1 MISARSTLGLAG
13 AALAAFLVAGPAAA
27 DTFLKL
33 TGDPGEPLTGGQ
45 TYLFTLADGTFF
57 MNHNSPN
64 AANARF
70 TSATQNWSLDFAGG
84 FQRTL
89 LPGVYLGAVRYP
101 FQSNNS
107 YGLSISGNGFG
118 CNTITGDFRVRK
130 IVYNGNQISE
140 LWATFE
146 QHCDGAVPAL
156 RGELRH
162 FVSDTTLYFLPP
174 PDVYAHI
181 SEPITFNVS
190 AVETR
195 GRPVTLGAAGL
206 PMGATFTDHGDGT
219 GTFSWPT
226 GALVEGTITIGL
238 LSHNDR
244 VTVNSV
250 TVIHVIGDDRLHMVS
265 DPGDYIGQGRTWD
278 YNEAN
283 MTLVPAGNFQNG
295 ASFNLTSGSEWW
307 YLNFAGPNNE
317 PLHMGSYTGATR
329 FPFNSTG
336 PGLDVSGN
344 GRGCNMLTGQFDVM
358 QVEYG
363 PDGVPTTFWATFEQ
377 HCEGAVPALRGEI
390 CFGKGVVT
398 PVTISLADVE
408 AEPGHVLLTWYAAE
422 RGFEANVERRT
433 TNGAWS
439 RLGAVTS
446 DGAGWLRYA
455 DRDVVAGENYAYR
468 LAYSR
473 AGQEEFT
480 SELWV
485 EVPNTL
491 ALALGGLQPNPA
503 VAELVAAFTLP
514 RAEPASLDLI
524 DLAGRRIVSKDVG
537 SLGAGNHRMRI
548 AESGA
553 VSPGV
558 YWLVLQQG
566 SERKVTRA
574 LVIR

>member
-1 MISARSTLGLAG
+1 M
-13 AALAAFLVAGPAAA
+13 
-27 DTFLKL
+27 

-45 TYLFTLADGTFF
+45 SYFFTPVDGTFS
-57 MNHNSPN
+57 MSHNSPN
-64 AANARF
+64 VANARF
-70 TSATQNWSLDFAGG
+70 TSATQSWSLDFAGG

-130 IVYNGNQISE
+130 IVYSGNQISE

-162 FVSDTTLYFLPP
+162 GVSDTTLYFLPP

-181 SEPITFNVS
+181 SEPITFNVT

-219 GTFSWPT
+219 GTFSWPM

-295 ASFNLTSGSEWW
+295 ASFNITSGSEWW

-317 PLHMGSYTGATR
+317 PLHMGSYKGATR

-422 RGFEANVERRT
+422 QGFEANVERRT

-446 DGAGWLRYA
+446 DGAGWLRYT
-455 DRDVVAGENYAYR
+455 DRDVVGGENYAYR

-473 AGQEEFT
+473 GGQEEFT

-514 RAEPASLDLI
+514 RTEPATLDLI
-524 DLAGRRIVSKDVG
+524 DLAGRRIVSKDVS
-537 SLGAGNHRMRI
+537 SLGAGNHRVRI

-566 SERKVTRA
+566 GERKVARA
-574 LVIR
+574 LVVR

>member
-1 MISARSTLGLAG
+1 MILSRSVRLAVA
-13 AALAAFLVAGPAAA
+13 AALATLLAARPAVA
-27 DTFLKL
+27 DTFLRM
-33 TGDPGEPLTGGQ
+33 TGDPGDPLTGGQ
-45 TYLFTLADGTFF
+45 SYFFTPADGTFS
-57 MNHNSPN
+57 MSHNSPN

-70 TSATQNWSLDFAGG
+70 TSATQSWFLDFAGG

-107 YGLSISGNGFG
+107 YGLSISGNGLG
-118 CNTITGDFRVRK
+118 CNTIAGDFRVRK
-130 IVYNGNQISE
+130 IIYSGTQIQE

-156 RGELRH
+156 RGELRY
-162 FVSDTTLYFLPP
+162 FVFDTTLYFLPP
-174 PDVYAHI
+174 PDVYAHV
-181 SEPITFNVS
+181 SEPVTFNVT

-195 GRPVTLGAAGL
+195 GRPVTLGAANL

-238 LSHNDR
+238 LAHNDR
-244 VTVNSV
+244 TTVNSV

-265 DPGDYIGQGRTWD
+265 DAGDYIGQGRTWD

-295 ASFNLTSGSEWW
+295 ASFALTSGSEWW
-307 YLNFAGPNNE
+307 YLDFAGGNNE
-317 PLHMGSYTGATR
+317 PLHMGLYKGATR

-344 GRGCNMLTGQFDVM
+344 GRGCNTLTGEFNVL

-363 PDGVPTTFWATFEQ
+363 PTGIPTTFWATFEQ
-377 HCEGAVPALRGEI
+377 HCEGGVPALRGEL

-422 RGFEANVERRT
+422 REFEANVERRV
-433 TNGAWS
+433 TNGAWE
-439 RLGAVTS
+439 RLGVVTS
-446 DGAGWLRYA
+446 DASGWLRYT
-455 DRDVVAGENYAYR
+455 DRDVVAGEKYAYR
-468 LAYSR
+468 LAYVQGGR
-473 AGQEEFT
+473 EEVT

-485 EVPNTL
+485 DVPGGWTL
-491 ALALGGLQPNPA
+491 ALAGLQPNPA

-514 RAEPASLDLI
+514 RSEPASLELI
-524 DLAGRRIVSKDVG
+524 DLAGRRVAGKDVG
-537 SLGAGNHRMRI
+537 AYGAGSHRVRI

-553 VSPGV
+553 VPPGM
-558 YWLVLQQG
+558 YWLVLRQG
-566 SERKVTRA
+566 DERKVARA
-574 LVIR
+574 LVVR